1 MAPLVLASGS
11 PYRAQ
16 LLARLGL
23 EFTQRPADLDEAVL
37 PGESPEDYVC
47 RLAREK
53 SEAVAAHEP
62 EAIIIGSDQC
72 SECQGQIL
80 GKPLT
85 EDAAIAQLANASGQR
100 VTLWTAVAVRDP
112 STGRMG
118 VAQVPTHVQ
127 FRRLGHEAIRR
138 YVQAEQPLD
147 CAGAF
152 RAEGLG
158 IALFERIEGDDP
170 NALIGL
176 PMIALVRLLS
186 QVGVVLP

>member
-1 MAPLVLASGS
+1 MAPLVLASAS

-16 LLARLGL
+16 LLERLGI
-23 EFTQRPADLDEAVL
+23 EFTQHPAELDETVMT
-37 PGESPEDYVC
+37 GESPEDYVC

-53 SEAVAAHEP
+53 AEAVAVHEP
-62 EAIIIGSDQC
+62 KAVIIGSDQC

-85 EDAAIAQLANASGQR
+85 EEAAIAQLANASGQR

-112 STGRMG
+112 ATGRVG

-127 FRRLGHEAIRR
+127 FRRLGQEAIRR
-138 YVQAEQPLD
+138 YVQRERPLD

-158 IALFERIEGDDP
+158 ITLFERIEGDDP

-176 PMIALVRLLS
+176 PLIALVRLLS
-186 QVGVVLP
+186 QVGIVLP